1 MKKYHEGLVGVIV
14 IKTANIECLLY
25 LLAHRGGVVDSVFQM
40 GKTTHTNGHTHGH
53 THRGGFS
60 KLPRIIQR

>member
-40 GKTTHTNGHTHGH
+40 GKTTHTNGHTH
-53 THRGGFS
+53 RGGFS